1 MSFYVK
7 GVAITAEG
15 RIIKVGAALMKKME
29 SEERKVLKKLMCV
42 RGIFLSGLMIMTLL
56 SGCAGILPK
65 QDDTG
70 ETDFEPEVIEEAE
83 IEEAEQ
89 ELSRV
94 PETMP
99 SETSQEKT
107 ETAFE
112 LTDKGKAFLE
122 RMCRE
127 LGDFNAQTPMNE
139 DFWQNFLFYSY
150 TGASSENAEMEQI
163 YREDLGFEETVVK
176 VSLQEVEAYAELVFG
191 IQMPDIKPSF
201 EEMKEGQTSCFYKD
215 GYYYIGVSDFPDY
228 QYTFAECT
236 VHEETDTCA
245 DVIYSIDFEG
255 ESNVG
260 TVSFVI
266 SPEDNENGF
275 VIRSKTTDL

>member
-7 GVAITAEG
+7 WVAITAEG
-15 RIIKVGAALMKKME
+15 RIIKAGAALMKKME

-42 RGIFLSGLMIMTLL
+42 RGIFLSGLMIMMLL
-56 SGCAGILPK
+56 SGCAGILPE

-83 IEEAEQ
+83 
-89 ELSRV
+89 
-94 PETMP
+94 
-99 SETSQEKT
+99 TSQVKT

-127 LGDFNAQTPMNE
+127 LDDFNAQTPMNE
-139 DFWQNFLFYSY
+139 EFWQNFLFYSY
-150 TGASSENAEMEQI
+150 TGASSENAEMEQV

-176 VSLQEVEAYAELVFG
+176 VSLQEAEAYAELVFG

-228 QYTFAECT
+228 QYTFAGCT